1 MQLNHKKSSR
11 EARRKLAAR
20 IVAGLLAFLMLAG
33 TAYYMIYMIA
43 ISAAEP
49 LQNPKEDLNIRIGLM
64 YGDGVTV
71 GFETE
76 TPAGYTVG
84 VQPLMDDIFE
94 FFPFWSIPDTKISV
108 TADANLT
115 KKNSTYSI
123 TSGTKNA
130 VVGGYHIEFITDYGL
145 MDIAQAQILMTNLDA
160 VLASVGLYSFPA
172 YINGVI
178 RIRVGSYVSRAQAE
192 SQYPFVAGVLSYF
205 NSTIVEPSATA
216 VSVLNPATDRII
228 FEYDSSEGTSLGLSA
243 VDVNGEDCYIKTPA
257 KNVYDGVFAYTRYR
271 EEGVDGV
278 AVTNVLTLDEYVE
291 GVVPYEVSNEWPLE
305 ALKAFAIATRSY
317 AASTLDRHEK
327 SYQFDLCN
335 GTHCQVYKGA
345 GRVND
350 NVINAALSTH
360 GLIITYNG
368 DIAKTFYSS
377 SCGGVTVS
385 INDVWGGAS
394 YPYLVA
400 HETPWERYSEHNYG
414 MWTVEI
420 SPKDLLKYLKEQ
432 KGYSTLRGSV
442 KNIEVLEYAPGSTYV
457 NRLRITDTYG
467 TSIDIDHTD
476 HIRTALSAYVKSAN
490 FVVGKGSVD
499 YTVDTVNV
507 VGETIIDARTEKQV
521 RKPLNQSG
529 GTPQSV
535 PQSVVMDNGTISV
548 LTAGS
553 IVDMKFSDAV
563 ILTASA
569 LEKPQESQMH
579 VCSNTGVYHLTE
591 KTAASQQII
600 PRVVK
605 EYSLT
610 TETKTA
616 KASSSQNFIFV
627 GKGFGHGAGMSQ
639 YGAMDLAELGYDYE
653 HIINAYYTDVDIVYY
668 KNIEELNP

>member
-1 MQLNHKKSSR
+1 M
-11 EARRKLAAR
+11 
-20 IVAGLLAFLMLAG
+20 AGVLAFLMIAG

-49 LQNPKEDLNIRIGLM
+49 IQTPKEDLNIRIGLM

-76 TPAGYTVG
+76 APAGYTVG
-84 VQPLMDDIFE
+84 VQPLMDDVFE
-94 FFPFWSIPDTKISV
+94 YLPFWIIPGKTVSV

-123 TSGTKNA
+123 TSGTKNV
-130 VVGGYHIEFITDYGL
+130 VVGGYHIEFVSDYSL
-145 MDIAQAQILMTNLDA
+145 ADIGQAQTVITSMNA
-160 VLASVGLYSFPA
+160 VLASVGMYAFPA
-172 YINGVI
+172 YVNGVI
-178 RIRVGSYVSRAQAE
+178 RIRAGAYASRAQAE
-192 SQYPFVAGVLSYF
+192 AQYPFIAGVMSYF
-205 NSTIVEPSATA
+205 ASAVVEPSSTA
-216 VSVLNPATDRII
+216 VSVVDPATDRII
-228 FEYDSSEGTSLGLSA
+228 FEYDCSDGTSLGLSA

-257 KNVYDGVFAYTRYR
+257 KNVYDGVFAYTRHQ

-350 NVINAALSTH
+350 NVITAALSTH
-360 GLIITYNG
+360 GLIITYQG

-377 SCGGVTVS
+377 SCGGITVS
-385 INDVWGGAS
+385 IDDVWGGAS

-400 HETPWERYSEHNYG
+400 HETPWERYSEHRYG
-414 MWTVEI
+414 LWTVEV
-420 SPKDLLKYLKEQ
+420 SPKELLTYLKEQ
-432 KGYSTLRGSV
+432 KGYNNLRGSV
-442 KNIEVLEYAPGSTYV
+442 KSIEVLEYAPGSTYV
-457 NRLRITDTYG
+457 NRIRITDTYG
-467 TSIDIDHTD
+467 TSIEIDHTD

-507 VGETIIDARTEKQV
+507 VGETVIDARTEKHV
-521 RKPLNQSG
+521 RNPVNLSG
-529 GTPQSV
+529 GTPK
-535 PQSVVMDNGTISV
+535 SVVVDTGIFPV
-548 LTAGS
+548 LTADS
-553 IVDMKFSDAV
+553 TAEVKFSDAV
-563 ILTASA
+563 ILTASGN
-569 LEKPQESQMH
+569 EKPGETQMYIRAGDG
-579 VCSNTGVYHLTE
+579 TYHLSE
-591 KTAASQQII
+591 KTTASQQII

-605 EYSLT
+605 EYSLS

-668 KNIEELNP
+668 KNIEELNS

>member
-1 MQLNHKKSSR
+1 MQLNHKKSSH

-20 IVAGLLAFLMLAG
+20 IMAGVLAFLMIAG

-49 LQNPKEDLNIRIGLM
+49 TQNLKEDLNIRIGLM

-76 TPAGYTVG
+76 APAGYTVG
-84 VQPLMDDIFE
+84 VQPLRDDVFE
-94 FFPFWSIPDTKISV
+94 YMPFWNIPDTTVSV

-115 KKNSTYSI
+115 KKDRTYSI
-123 TSGTKNA
+123 TSGTKNVA
-130 VVGGYHIEFITDYGL
+130 VGGYHIEFITDFGL
-145 MDIAQAQILMTNLDA
+145 LDIGQAQTVMTNLNA
-160 VLASVGLYSFPA
+160 VLASIGLYSFPA
-172 YINGVI
+172 YVNGVI
-178 RIRVGSYVSRAQAE
+178 RIRVGSYASRAQAE
-192 SQYPFVAGVLSYF
+192 SQYPFVAGVMSYF
-205 NSTIVEPSATA
+205 SSVVVEPSATA
-216 VSVLNPATDRII
+216 VSVVDPATDRII
-228 FEYDSSEGTSLGLSA
+228 FEYDSSDGTSLGLSA
-243 VDVNGEDCYIKTPA
+243 MDLNGENCYIKTPA
-257 KNVYDGVFAYTRYR
+257 KNVYDGVFAYTRYQ

-345 GRVND
+345 GRVNE
-350 NVINAALSTH
+350 NVITAALSTH

-400 HETPWERYSEHNYG
+400 HETPWERYSEHRYG
-414 MWTVEI
+414 LWTVEI
-420 SPKDLLKYLKEQ
+420 SPKELLTYLKEQ
-432 KGYSTLRGSV
+432 KGYTTLRGSV
-442 KNIEVLEYAPGSTYV
+442 KNIEVLEYAPGSSYV
-457 NRLRITDTYG
+457 NRIRITDTYG
-467 TSIDIDHTD
+467 NSIEVDHTD

-490 FVVGKGSVD
+490 FVVGKGSVN
-499 YTVDTVNV
+499 YTVDTVSV
-507 VGETIIDARTEKQV
+507 VGETVIDARTEKQV
-521 RKPLNQSG
+521 RKPVNISG
-529 GTPQSV
+529 GATQSI
-535 PQSVVMDNGTISV
+535 VVENGILPV
-548 LTAGS
+548 LTADS
-553 IVDMKFSDAV
+553 MVELKFSDAV
-563 ILTASA
+563 ILTASGA
-569 LEKPQESQMH
+569 EMPKESQMY
-579 VCSNTGVYHLTE
+579 VQSNAGTYHLTQ
-591 KTAASQQII
+591 KNTASQQII

-616 KASSSQNFIFV
+616 KASSAQNFIFV

-668 KNIEELNP
+668 KNIEELNS